1 MLRHSGFRNRKHLV
15 YIAKETFVSLREEMQ
30 DCYTGGMPH
39 RLREP
44 RKTLL
49 FRCYL

>member
-1 MLRHSGFRNRKHLV
+1 MYV
-15 YIAKETFVSLREEMQ
+15 TEETFVSFSEKMQ
-30 DCYTGGMPH
+30 NCYTGGMSH
-39 RLREP
+39 SFREP